1 MSLLDAINLNDPGG
15 PNPSPSLPM
24 GGQGGMFDPASH
36 PATQSMAGQTND
48 ILARVAQQGGSSGG
62 GSPRIQN
69 LLQLGAIAKNLAGV
83 PPEIR
88 NRILSQLLGIPY
100 KSPEEKTM
108 DIAKAH
114 YALGA
119 QDRATQQAR
128 LMESL
133 KNREQIGQMR
143 LAAQKASQ
151 QEADKYRAASLQ
163 RQNDLAASNLA
174 SSIGKITNDM
184 KLLQPGS
191 KEYMDLARM
200 LNTQH
205 QLYKKYA
212 DMGLSSGQGSQELQD
227 QQGQSGMESQGDQGG
242 QNGSEGSAY

>member
-1 MSLLDAINLNDPGG
+1 MALLDAINDPGG
-15 PNPSPSLPM
+15 ADSSPYAVNPP
-24 GGQGGMFDPASH
+24 
-36 PATQSMAGQTND
+36 TQSMAGQTND
-48 ILARVAQQGGSSGG
+48 IMARVGQAGGGGG
-62 GSPRIQN
+62 GSPKIQN
-69 LLQLGAIAKNLAGV
+69 LMQLGAIAKNLAGV

-88 NRILSQLLGIPY
+88 NRILSQLLGMPY

-128 LMESL
+128 LIESL

-143 LAAQKASQ
+143 LMAQKASQ
-151 QEADKYRAASLQ
+151 QEADKFRAASLQ

-191 KEYMDLARM
+191 KEYMDLAKM

-212 DMGLSSGQGSQELQD
+212 DMGLSSGQGPQELQD
-227 QQGQSGMESQGDQGG
+227 QQDQQGQQGQGEES
-242 QNGSEGSAY
+242 NGSEGSAY